1 MSKQAFYEG
10 VEVTIRGEK
19 YIFPGLS
26 LAQLEDNIAEI
37 EEIQQTVET
46 DGLKLIGKLGH
57 FLYLAFSRNYP
68 EITEA
73 EFKGMI
79 DIRIAPKLFQ
89 YILAESGFEEGVQG
103 TPGEAMP
110 AAGS

>member
-10 VEVTIRGEK
+10 VEITVRGEK

-26 LAQLEDNIAEI
+26 LAQLEENMQEI
-37 EEIQQTVET
+37 EEIQNLADE
-46 DGLKLIGKLGH
+46 DGLKMIGKISH

-73 EFKGMI
+73 EVKNMI
-79 DIRIAPKLFQ
+79 DLRMAVQLFKQ
-89 YILAESGFEEGVQG
+89 ILSESGFEQGV
-103 TPGEAMP
+103 PGSGETVP
-110 AAGS
+110 AAIA